1 MRMSEL
7 ARSYGFR
14 KVGSICMKNY
24 TEIICLIWNALYE
37 CRYVPSFIEE
47 LAWKLASRCTC
58 HKCSAFRK
66 CYAKE

>member
-1 MRMSEL
+1 MSEL

-37 CRYVPSFIEE
+37 CRYTPGFIEE
-47 LAWKLASRCTC
+47 LAWKLASRCKC
-58 HKCSAFRK
+58 CECSAYGK
-66 CYAKE
+66 CYAEK